1 MRALILYL
9 CLAVTAAA
17 ADLNDP
23 GFVAELEATATGGG
37 GGSLPAWFDI
47 EITANENAQNFT
59 ASATTMAWQDV
70 TVSATGNATKLRF
83 YNSFSFGS
91 YAVKIGLYDTG
102 GNLLKTATAADTDDN
117 TYMEA
122 LITSQAVSS
131 GTYKI
136 AWILENGNG
145 STAINNAS
153 GTISFNNAQV
163 YANGLPATLPS
174 STSTTTGKA
183 LVGVYVE

>member
-47 EITANENAQNFT
+47 ETTANENALNFT
-59 ASATTMAWQDV
+59 VSATTMAWQDV
-70 TVSATGNATKLRF
+70 TIGGTGNATKLRI
-83 YNSFSFGS
+83 YNSFNFGS
-91 YAVKIGLYDTG
+91 YNVKVGLYDSG
-102 GNLLKTATAADTDDN
+102 GNRLQTQSAVSGSTDAYIEL
-117 TYMEA
+117 T
-122 LITSQAVSS
+122 ISSQAVSA
-131 GTYKI
+131 GTYKL
-136 AWILENGNG
+136 AWIFDNGNA

-153 GTISFNNAQV
+153 GTISFNNAQT
-163 YANGLPATLPS
+163 YSGGLPATLPS